1 MGNARRSKDPS
12 APAAMAGVGR
22 GTTAWMA
29 GWTATLLLV
38 AACGAATVPVP
49 VGTVPGGTST
59 ALEPST
65 GVESASGPAT
75 ATTDPPTT
83 TVPPTTTP
91 PATTVEA
98 TATTTVPPT
107 ATTVPPARILRS
119 PTALEPLRVM
129 VLGDSVTY
137 EIEPGLTAAL
147 QHTGLVVS
155 ANRTQMGF
163 GLSQWPIFHWWE
175 VWPPFLDEV
184 RPEAV
189 VLQAGIW
196 DVQAVYGGERRL
208 PRPEDPDWEAQYS
221 FLVGVALDVLA
232 ADGAHV
238 YWLTMLPSPDPGH
251 TGRLNRLLV
260 ALAAGDDRM
269 SVVDLTPGFTDAE
282 GRYVDHVDRLGV
294 AWPIRKVDGVH
305 LCREGT
311 EVAAGL
317 AAAAILGD
325 AGLEPEAGWEDGPWR
340 LDPLYE
346 VDPCDDP
353 APVGGSS

>member
-1 MGNARRSKDPS
+1 MV
-12 APAAMAGVGR
+12 PA
-22 GTTAWMA
+22 
-29 GWTATLLLV
+29 
-38 AACGAATVPVP
+38 P

-59 ALEPST
+59 ALETSI
-65 GVESASGPAT
+65 GVESASNPAT
-75 ATTDPPTT
+75 ATTDPLTT
-83 TVPPTTTP
+83 TVPATTTP
-91 PATTVEA
+91 PATTVEVPSTTTPPA
-98 TATTTVPPT
+98 TTVEVTATTTVPPT

-208 PRPEDPDWEAQYS
+208 PRPEDPDWEAQFS